1 MKKKLALVLA
11 AAMLSSAVLSG
22 CGGNDSKPDG
32 GEGQEAQAGEEGN
45 HLVVEVGPD
54 PETIDPAL
62 NSASDGNI
70 MIIHLFEPLLNM
82 DKDNNII
89 GGMAETWDVSE
100 DGLTYTFHLR
110 EGLKWSDGT
119 PLTANDFVYTFKRVA
134 DPMTAAPYGY
144 DLLCMIKGYDEA
156 AAGNLDALAVSAPDD
171 QTFVVELAHPCVY
184 FDKICAYTTLS
195 PVQQATV
202 EANGEAWAIDPATY
216 ICNGA
221 MKIKEWVPGSH
232 ILMEKNENYW
242 NADAVTADTIKF
254 VLMEDANAAYSA
266 YNAGEVM
273 FIKDVPTEEVP
284 NLRENPEFHVDPL
297 LGTYYISLNLNRGYF
312 QDVRVRQ
319 ALSLALDRQY
329 IADIIM
335 QGTYT
340 PAKNFV
346 GPGVSDVE
354 PRSSFSDVTIETY
367 GEFFHTDDFE
377 GDLAKAKELLADAGY
392 PNSEGFPMIEYMTND
407 AGYHKPLA
415 EYLQSAWG
423 ELGINMDIKIV
434 EWATFTPTRRNGDY
448 DIARNGWIYDYDDP
462 SNLLNLFETE
472 NGNNDGK
479 YSNPEYDAKTE
490 TARKTAD
497 REEHYRLLH
506 EAEQMLLEDMAMIPI
521 AWQNEFWLQKP
532 ELQGTYHTP
541 YGYWYFMYGSVG
553 EAESPEETK

>member
-1 MKKKLALVLA
+1 M
-11 AAMLSSAVLSG
+11 
-22 CGGNDSKPDG
+22 
-32 GEGQEAQAGEEGN
+32 
-45 HLVVEVGPD
+45 EVGPD

-221 MKIKEWVPGSH
+221 MKIKEWVPGFH

-273 FIKDVPTEEVP
+273 FIKDVPTEEIP
-284 NLRENPEFHVDPL
+284 KLRENPEFRVEPL

-329 IADIIM
+329 IADTIM

-354 PRSSFSDVTIETY
+354 PGSSFSDVTIETY

-377 GDLAKAKELLADAGY
+377 GDLAKAK
-392 PNSEGFPMIEYMTND
+392 
-407 AGYHKPLA
+407 
-415 EYLQSAWG
+415 
-423 ELGINMDIKIV
+423 
-434 EWATFTPTRRNGDY
+434 
-448 DIARNGWIYDYDDP
+448 
-462 SNLLNLFETE
+462 
-472 NGNNDGK
+472 
-479 YSNPEYDAKTE
+479 
-490 TARKTAD
+490 
-497 REEHYRLLH
+497 
-506 EAEQMLLEDMAMIPI
+506 
-521 AWQNEFWLQKP
+521 
-532 ELQGTYHTP
+532 
-541 YGYWYFMYGSVG
+541 
-553 EAESPEETK
+553 

>member
-89 GGMAETWDVSE
+89 GEMAETWDVSE

-119 PLTANDFVYTFKRVA
+119 PLTANA
-134 DPMTAAPYGY
+134 
-144 DLLCMIKGYDEA
+144 
-156 AAGNLDALAVSAPDD
+156 
-171 QTFVVELAHPCVY
+171 CVY
-184 FDKICAYTTLS
+184 FDEICAYPTLS

-273 FIKDVPTEEVP
+273 FIKDVPTEEIP
-284 NLRENPEFHVDPL
+284 KLRENPEFRVEPL

-329 IADIIM
+329 IADTIM

-354 PRSSFSDVTIETY
+354 PGSSFSDVTIETY

-392 PNSEGFPMIEYMTND
+392 PNGEGFPMIEYMTND

-479 YSNPEYDAKTE
+479 YSNPEYDTKTE

>member
-1 MKKKLALVLA
+1 MKKKFALVLA
-11 AAMLSSAVLSG
+11 AAMISTTVLSG
-22 CGGNDSKPDG
+22 CGGG
-32 GEGQEAQAGEEGN
+32 GSTDTNKGGQETQTAEGN
-45 HLVVEVGPD
+45 NLVVEIGPD

-62 NSASDGNI
+62 NSAIDGAN
-70 MIIHLFEPLLNM
+70 MIIHLFEPLLNF
-82 DKDNNII
+82 DKDNKII

-144 DLLCMIKGYDEA
+144 DLMCMIKGYDKA
-156 AAGNLDALAVSAPDD
+156 AEGDLDALAVSAPDD
-171 QTFVVELAHPCVY
+171 QTFVVELSYPCVY
-184 FDKICAYTTLS
+184 FDKICAFATLS

-202 EANGEAWAIDPATY
+202 ETNGEKWAVDPSTY
-216 ICNGA
+216 ICNGS

-254 VLMEDANAAYSA
+254 VLMEDVNAAYSA
-266 YNAGEVM
+266 YNSGEVM

-284 NLRENPEFHVDPL
+284 NLRENPEFNVDPI
-297 LGTYYISLNLNRGYF
+297 LGTYYISLNLNREYLK
-312 QDVRVRQ
+312 DTKVRQ
-319 ALSLALDRQY
+319 ALSLALDRGY
-329 IADIIM
+329 IADTIM
-335 QGTYT
+335 QGTYSA
-340 PAKNFV
+340 AKNFV

-354 PRSSFSDVTIETY
+354 PGSSFSEVTVEEN

-377 GDLAKAKELLADAGY
+377 GDLAKAKELMAEAGY
-392 PNSEGFPMIEYMTND
+392 PNGEGFPAIEYMTND

-423 ELGINMDIKIV
+423 ELGISMDIKIV
-434 EWATFTPTRRNGDY
+434 EWASFTPTRRNGDF

-462 SNLLNLFETE
+462 SNMLNLFETE

-479 YSNPEYDAKTE
+479 YSNPEYDKLIA

-497 REEHYRLLH
+497 REEHYKLLH
-506 EAEQMLLEDMAMIPI
+506 DAEQMLLNDMAMIPV
-521 AWQNEFWLQKP
+521 AWQNDFWLQKP
-532 ELQGTYHTP
+532 ELQGTWHSP
-541 YGYWYFMYGSVG
+541 YGYWYFMYGYVG
-553 EAESPEETK
+553 DGVEASK

>member
-22 CGGNDSKPDG
+22 CGENDSKPDG
-32 GEGQEAQAGEEGN
+32 GEGQEAQTGEEGN

-273 FIKDVPTEEVP
+273 FIKDVPTEEIP
-284 NLRENPEFHVDPL
+284 KLRENPEFRVEPL
-297 LGTYYISLNLNRGYF
+297 LGTYYISLNLNRRYF

-329 IADIIM
+329 IADTIM

-354 PRSSFSDVTIETY
+354 PGSSFSDVTIETY

-392 PNSEGFPMIEYMTND
+392 PNGEGFPMIEYMTND

-553 EAESPEETK
+553 EAESPDETK

>member
-1 MKKKLALVLA
+1 
-11 AAMLSSAVLSG
+11 
-22 CGGNDSKPDG
+22 
-32 GEGQEAQAGEEGN
+32 
-45 HLVVEVGPD
+45 
-54 PETIDPAL
+54 
-62 NSASDGNI
+62 

-242 NADAVTADTIKF
+242 NADAVTEDTIKF

-273 FIKDVPTEEVP
+273 FIKDVPTEEIP
-284 NLRENPEFHVDPL
+284 KLRENPEFRVEPL

-329 IADIIM
+329 IADTIM

-354 PRSSFSDVTIETY
+354 PGSSFSDVTIETY

-392 PNSEGFPMIEYMTND
+392 PNGEGFPMIEYMTND
-407 AGYHKPLA
+407 AGHHKPLA